1 MIPVG
6 TIWEELNTKTISDAP
21 SEEIQAQ
28 SDPVHIEASN
38 VGVLSSIDL
47 INKVTMR
54 SDGGLIPETI
64 DITVNE
70 FSDNGEAVIVTPKR
84 GEVIQILTPVAKVT
98 LGTPTGNVTY
108 LLWIQKLDSTGS
120 WGNKYRIAYF
130 ADNGTDPILSG
141 LGVSSRSD
149 EPIYIGYGQ
158 RLIAELEDFS
168 ASKIEFGVLN
178 GRIR

>member
-1 MIPVG
+1 LG

-54 SDGGLIPETI
+54 SDGGLIPETL
-64 DITVNE
+64 DITVKE
-70 FSDNGEAVIVTPKR
+70 FSDNAEQVILTPKR

-98 LGTPTGNVTY
+98 LGSTSGNVVY
-108 LLWIQKLDSTGS
+108 ILWIQQLDATGS

-130 ADNGTDPILSG
+130 ATSDSDPILNSMG
-141 LGVSSRSD
+141 RSD
-149 EPIYIGYGQ
+149 RADELMCLGYGQ
-158 RLIAELEDFS
+158 RLVAEISSFS

>member
-1 MIPVG
+1 MG
-6 TIWEELNTKTISDAP
+6 TIWEELNTKTISDTP
-21 SEEIQAQ
+21 SEDIQVQ
-28 SDPVHIEASN
+28 SDPVHIQASN

-98 LGTPTGNVTY
+98 LGSTTGNVVY
-108 LLWIQKLDSTGS
+108 ILWIQQLDATGS

-130 ADNGTDPILSG
+130 ATSDADPILNSMG
-141 LGVSSRSD
+141 RSD
-149 EPIYIGYGQ
+149 RADELMCLGYGQ
-158 RLIAELEDFS
+158 RLVAEISSFS